1 MEFRL
6 QTDALEVK
14 EAERWLKV
22 GGPIKVIARTRS
34 ADQKRSYGVLI
45 EWKNLDG
52 IYLQDIVLIKH
63 LQGDNNRQVRE
74 MLIDSGYQLEPNAQA
89 WQRLQRYLLNE
100 LQHAEPAVCVER
112 TGWHQQGFVSHGWSA
127 ARTTTKLYL
136 LSKSPDLELKSAG
149 TLEQWHEEIGKLCI
163 ANPMLIFACGV
174 ALSAPLLRVSG
185 VENVIIHITGG
196 SGSGKSTI
204 TKLATSVVGDESLM
218 RTWLS
223 TANGLAA
230 AAALHHDIPLFLDE
244 LSQAKAED
252 IDSAVYSITNGRPKL
267 RANETGQLAAGE
279 LWRTIALSNG
289 EVTLPERLAE
299 LGKQPLAGQ
308 LTRVVEIPVSGKFGV
323 FDELHSF
330 ARPDLLADELQ
341 RRCKLYHGTLFPA
354 WVHRLVSYDEAELSR
369 KVSQLL
375 SYRAE
380 LLKEDAETLVG
391 HKASPQVLRVIR
403 RFALI
408 QVALSMACQFNLLPW
423 SEYQAADAV
432 GHCFKLWLKN
442 RGHGLD
448 TEDYRLFCQ
457 LKQAIQSWRT
467 RIKPLDSQ
475 LNSSIGY
482 SRLQQGEEQWLVKP
496 DELKQALNLRPQY
509 RSQLMLLAQ
518 RGWLQFNEMER
529 LTLKLVQGKKS
540 ARYFALWPERI
551 KNDLAELETD

>member
-1 MEFRL
+1 MNNQSQPL
-6 QTDALEVK
+6 DNKLGDTVHDAVH
-14 EAERWLKV
+14 
-22 GGPIKVIARTRS
+22 IKVVARIRS
-34 ADQKRSYGVLI
+34 ADKKTNHGVLL
-45 EWKNLDG
+45 EWKNIDDVV
-52 IYLQDIVLIKH
+52 LQEIVLIKH
-63 LQGDNNRQVRE
+63 LMGDHNKLVLER
-74 MLIDSGYQLEPNAQA
+74 LIDTGFPLNKVTQG
-89 WQRLQRYLLNE
+89 WQGLRRDLLSQI
-100 LQHAEPAVCVER
+100 QHAEPAICVER
-112 TGWHQQGFVSHGWSA
+112 AGWHSEGFVTPGWSA
-127 ARTTTKLYL
+127 PVGKTALYL
-136 LSKSPDLELKSAG
+136 LCKGQDLDLRSKG

-308 LTRVVEIPVSGKFGV
+308 LTRVIEIPVSGKFGV

-341 RRCKLYHGTLFPA
+341 RRCRLYHGTLFPS

-403 RFALI
+403 RFALV

-482 SRLQQGEEQWLVKP
+482 SRAQQGEEQWLVKP

-551 KNDLAELETD
+551 KNDLAELEAD